1 MTKVSPFEQKD
12 HLFDQPIIW
21 KSALDIR
28 NMVNNPQVLSDIYSL
43 IWNCSLIWSS
53 MDFNDHHF
61 IKNQKLPFSAIS
73 INRISSK

>member
-1 MTKVSPFEQKD
+1 MIFYSELMLKLTYMTKVSPFEQKD

-53 MDFNDHHF
+53 MDFNDHQF
-61 IKNQKLPFSAIS
+61 IKYQK
-73 INRISSK
+73 